1 MLLSTTQMHLSIT
14 CFETRFINKFMRGLH
29 ALTKFSRVPSRL
41 EKGLKMT
48 VYVTQENP
56 RMDILSAREYGE
68 LAPLTSPQEQI
79 HLSPGRVVAHI
90 KRRLQHFNDDDW
102 LLPMGD
108 PAIIGVAFAVAA
120 DINNGRI
127 NLLKW
132 DKFERTYYPVK
143 IQVRGGIDNLPQ
155 PDEDTFNGN
164 N

>member
-1 MLLSTTQMHLSIT
+1 M
-14 CFETRFINKFMRGLH
+14 
-29 ALTKFSRVPSRL
+29 
-41 EKGLKMT
+41 MT

-56 RMDILSAREYGE
+56 RMDILSARKYGE

-132 DKFERTYYPVK
+132 DKFERIYYPVK
-143 IQVRGGIDNLPQ
+143 IQVRGGIDDLHQQ
-155 PDEDTFNGN
+155 PDEDTFHGN
-164 N
+164 K